1 MEEATRVLHHLSSQ
15 LDLKLL
21 IELQDPVSGK
31 GGWRQMVS
39 EVPSNA
45 SHSVIL

>member
-31 GGWRQMVS
+31 AVGDKWSPRSLLMQ
-39 EVPSNA
+39 A
-45 SHSVIL
+45 IL